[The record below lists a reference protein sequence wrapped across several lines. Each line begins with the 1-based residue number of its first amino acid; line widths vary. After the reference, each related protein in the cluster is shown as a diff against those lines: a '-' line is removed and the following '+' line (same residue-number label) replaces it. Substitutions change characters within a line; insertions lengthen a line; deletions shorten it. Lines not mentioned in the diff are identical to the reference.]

1 MLCIDHY
8 FVQYGFIQ
16 VCKSYILFWKSTFS
30 SLGVLQF
37 LNSTSLLKT
46 CNICLINVLCDQVLG
61 DFVFTLYKL
70 LFCKNK
76 NKIVSEKT
84 WFIYEEKSGA
94 SKIKSSAE
102 NVTSMIYEFFILEL
116 LILALDLQSYC
127 GDKKWNTDFFKSLV
141 SKSARTWRLKRPQH
155 NDKLL

>member
-1 MLCIDHY
+1 M
-8 FVQYGFIQ
+8 
-16 VCKSYILFWKSTFS
+16 
-30 SLGVLQF
+30 
-37 LNSTSLLKT
+37 
-46 CNICLINVLCDQVLG
+46 LG

-94 SKIKSSAE
+94 SKIKSGAE

-116 LILALDLQSYC
+116 YFGTFNFDIGFVLLL
-127 GDKKWNTDFFKSLV
+127 
-141 SKSARTWRLKRPQH
+141 WR
-155 NDKLL
+155 